1 MYGRPQRLSQMPDKI
16 SKQALLAIR
25 SFSRQALHASEL
37 GFIHPISKKQI
48 DFTAPLPKDL
58 QDLRTVLEKAIWERG
73 HVKI

>member
-25 SFSRQALHASEL
+25 SFSRQALHASKL

-48 DFTAPLPKDL
+48 DFTAPLPTDL
-58 QDLRTVLEKAIWERG
+58 KGLQTILEKAIWERG

>member
-1 MYGRPQRLSQMPDKI
+1 MYGRPQRVAQMPDKI
-16 SKQALLAIR
+16 SKQALLTIR

-48 DFTAPLPKDL
+48 DFTAPLPEDL
-58 QDLRTVLEKAIWERG
+58 QDLQTVLEKAIWERG